1 MAARVSFSLPRLTVR
16 RAAVASALALTL
28 GMPLLTQGGGQAHA
42 GTLVEPQPSRRH
54 AVIDSTH
61 CSAPA
66 GNAPQLRL
74 APKGEPQSSGYAEA
88 SDAPPVDDNL
98 LANLYDTIV
107 RVFADHGTDDLR
119 CWAFSAL
126 STQPRPLPLTAE
138 EAQWLKTHATIKVAL
153 AEPASAMQDGEDSG
167 HDPGLAYEFLAAI
180 ARRTGLHLDVTY
192 VDNARNASAR
202 WPAEQFDVLAPVD
215 LATFDDP
222 AYETSRSFVSN
233 GDVLLVRQGSSNRD
247 IPADSLIDKHLAVV
261 AGSSSEA
268 WLAEHYPD
276 IVLVRM
282 DSDQAALDSVVDGW
296 TDAAVLVELRA
307 KYALAHGYASN
318 LRIGGHLS
326 NEAASLGLAVTNAQ
340 PLLQGIIDKAL
351 LSLTPK
357 ETATL
362 IHRWRAT
369 QETLIAPPT
378 THSQQLRRLL
388 GTAVVLGLLL
398 VAWNGYLRRQI
409 RKRQRAERALNDQ
422 LEFMRVLIN
431 GTPYAIYVRDTQSR
445 LVACNQRYLEEF
457 AVSREQV
464 MNKTLKDADI
474 EFITPEDEHRYQ
486 AIYSEA
492 LREGRAIFADRE
504 GLVRGS
510 RRRIHHWVLPYNDSA
525 GGIAGIIGG
534 WIDVSDRVRLLNEL
548 QAAKDLAESA
558 NRAKTEFLVTASH
571 EIRTP
576 MNAIAGMLEL
586 ALKGDDD
593 SALKDYVTVAYT
605 STQALLAIVGNILD
619 IEKIESDR
627 LELLP
632 ERVSLTQ
639 LAESVQQM
647 FDCVAR
653 SKGIAL
659 KLTIMAGQPDHVLID
674 PTRFKQVLSNLVS
687 NAVKFTSAG
696 QVEVRLATRPVT
708 ESRCAIDVLVTDT
721 GAGIS
726 EEDQR
731 LLFQPFTQTRE
742 GARTLGGTG
751 MGLCIARKLVELMGG
766 EIHLN
771 STPGLGTEV
780 GFSFEATRQDLPEQD
795 DAARP
800 AEPEHAVSLHVL
812 IVDDNAPNR
821 MLLRKQMEHLG
832 HRVIQANSGNEAW
845 RAWRPGAYDLV
856 MTDCNM
862 AHGDGHTLARRIRA
876 AETADGPRCVIFAY
890 TANARQ
896 EEVQRCRASGM
907 DACLFK
913 PVGLDTLRNNLRTHM
928 PRLSTLGSPWRH
940 GLLFDP
946 LAIDH
951 LCGGNASSNRAMF
964 EELLRSG
971 RHDVRELR
979 SAAESGEPVVMDG
992 AVHAV
997 LGVARMID
1005 AQALM
1010 DACARAQRQLAD
1022 IDDGPADAAIVEN
1035 VQQELAALLE
1045 SVEAWLRT
1053 EPAAPAEMASFN
1065 GGQAI

>member
-1 MAARVSFSLPRLTVR
+1 MDAIPARAPLRPWR
-16 RAAVASALALTL
+16 ALALAC
-28 GMPLLTQGGGQAHA
+28 LLQYGSQAVA
-42 GTLVEPQPSRRH
+42 DEPPPPSPH
-54 AVIDSTH
+54 AVIHSTH
-61 CSAPA
+61 CAVPA
-66 GNAPQLRL
+66 DGLRAKL
-74 APKGEPQSSGYAEA
+74 A
-88 SDAPPVDDNL
+88 SDVGVHAAAGPMGTVHDGDNL
-98 LANLYDTIV
+98 L
-107 RVFADHGTDDLR
+107 TDLSNTVVQFFTSDKDAEDLR
-119 CWAFSAL
+119 CWAFHGL
-126 STQPRPLPLTAE
+126 NMGPPPLALTAE
-138 EAQWLKTHATIKVAL
+138 ETQWIKTHPSIKAAL
-153 AEPASAMQDGEDSG
+153 AEPAVATPDDDGRG
-167 HDPGLAYEFLAAI
+167 RGRDPGLVYEFLAAI
-180 ARRTGLHLDVTY
+180 AQRTGLRVEVTN
-192 VDNARNASAR
+192 VDNAQAA
-202 WPAEQFDVLAPVD
+202 PALSPNQAFDILGPVD
-215 LATFDDP
+215 LATYDDP
-222 AYETSRSFVSN
+222 AYQTTRAFVNN
-233 GDVLLVRQGSSNRD
+233 GNVLLVRQEHPNAD
-247 IPADSLIDKHLAVV
+247 IPAESLVNKHLAVV

-268 WLAEHYPD
+268 WLAEHYPE

-282 DSDQAALDSVVDGW
+282 DSDQAALEAVADGW
-296 TDAAVLVELRA
+296 ADAAVLIELRA
-307 KYALAHGYASN
+307 KYALAHGYASS
-318 LRIGGHLS
+318 LRIGGHLPS
-326 NEAASLGLAVTNAQ
+326 EPSRMGLAVSNSQ
-340 PLLQGIIDKAL
+340 PLLQSIVDKAL
-351 LSLTPK
+351 GSLTPK
-357 ETATL
+357 EMATL
-362 IHRWRAT
+362 IHRWRST

-378 THSQQLRRLL
+378 AHSQQLHRLL
-388 GTAVVLGLLL
+388 GAAIVLGVLL

-457 AVSREQV
+457 AVQRDQV
-464 MNKTLKDADI
+464 MNKTLKEADI
-474 EFITPEDEHRYQ
+474 EFITPEDEQRYQ

-510 RRRIHHWVLPYNDSA
+510 RRRIHHWVLPYNDSS

-548 QAAKDLAESA
+548 QVAKDLAESA

-576 MNAIAGMLEL
+576 MNAISGMLEL
-586 ALKGDDD
+586 ALKGDDEH
-593 SALKDYVTVAYT
+593 ALQDYVTVAYT

-632 ERVSLTQ
+632 ERASLTQ

-653 SKGIAL
+653 SKGITL
-659 KLTIMAGQPDHVLID
+659 KLTIKAGGPDHVLID

-687 NAVKFTSAG
+687 NAVKFTASG
-696 QVEVRLATRPVT
+696 QVEVRLA
-708 ESRCAIDVLVTDT
+708 SRQVSSDRCVVDVLVVDT
-721 GAGIS
+721 GMGIS

-766 EIHLN
+766 EIRLH

-780 GFSFEATRQDLPEQD
+780 SFSFEATRQDLPEQD
-795 DAARP
+795 DAATP
-800 AEPEHAVSLHVL
+800 AEPEHAASLHVL

-832 HRVIQANSGNEAW
+832 HRVVQANSGNEAW

-862 AHGDGHTLARRIRA
+862 AHGDGHALARRIRA
-876 AETADGPRCVIFAY
+876 AERAGGPRCVIFAY

-896 EEVQRCRASGM
+896 EEVHRCRASGM

-913 PVGLDTLRNNLRTHM
+913 PVGLDTLRRNLRSHV
-928 PRLSTLGSPWRH
+928 PRLSTLQAPWRE

-951 LCGGNASSNRAMF
+951 LCGGDALSNRAMF

-971 RHDVRELR
+971 RDDIMALS
-979 SAAESGEPVVMDG
+979 SAAESGDAAIMDG

-1005 AQALM
+1005 ARPLM
-1010 DACARAQRQLAD
+1010 QACALAQQRLADVTDTPCTAEVLQGVQRQ
-1022 IDDGPADAAIVEN
+1022 
-1035 VQQELAALLE
+1035 LAALLE
-1045 SVEAWLRT
+1045 SVQAWLRT
-1053 EPAAPAEMASFN
+1053 EPTEDPA
-1065 GGQAI
+1065 QAI

>member
-1 MAARVSFSLPRLTVR
+1 MTPRVPFGLL
-16 RAAVASALALTL
+16 RAVVLASALALA
-28 GMPLLTQGGGQAHA
+28 LLLQDAKQAA
-42 GTLVEPQPSRRH
+42 AAEPSPSNPH
-54 AVIDSTH
+54 SIILSTH
-61 CSAPA
+61 CAISAGA
-66 GNAPQLRL
+66 LRARL
-74 APKGEPQSSGYAEA
+74 ASTVKANDAAENA
-88 SDAPPVDDNL
+88 DAVDHTAAGDGL
-98 LANLYDTIV
+98 
-107 RVFADHGTDDLR
+107 FADLYNTIAKLFGWDSDIDDLR
-119 CWAFSAL
+119 CWAFHGL
-126 STQPRPLPLTAE
+126 NMDPPPLPLTAE
-138 EAQWLKTHATIKVAL
+138 EMQWIKTHPSIKVAL
-153 AEPASAMQDGEDSG
+153 AEPATLASDEDGREHDR
-167 HDPGLAYEFLAAI
+167 DPGLVYEFLAAI
-180 ARRTGLHLDVTY
+180 AQRTGLRIEVTS
-192 VDNARNASAR
+192 VDSARNAPAL
-202 WPAEQFDVLAPVD
+202 WPEQAFDVLGPVD
-215 LATFDDP
+215 LSTYDDP
-222 AYETSRSFVSN
+222 AYQTTRAFVNN
-233 GDVLLVRQGSSNRD
+233 GHVLLVQQEHPNAD
-247 IPADSLIDKHLAVV
+247 IPTESLQNKHLAVV

-268 WLAEHYPD
+268 WLSEHYPE
-276 IVLVRM
+276 IALVRM
-282 DSDQAALDSVVDGW
+282 DSDQAALDAVADGW
-296 TDAAVLVELRA
+296 ADAAVLMELRA
-307 KYALAHGYASN
+307 KYALAHGYATS
-318 LRIGGHLS
+318 LRIGGHL
-326 NEAASLGLAVTNAQ
+326 ASEPSRMGLAVTNAQ
-340 PLLQGIIDKAL
+340 PQLQSIIDKAL
-351 LSLTPK
+351 DSLTPK

-362 IHRWRAT
+362 IHRWRST
-369 QETLIAPPT
+369 QETLIASPT
-378 THSQQLRRLL
+378 AHSQQLHRLL
-388 GTAVVLGLLL
+388 GAAIVLGLLL
-398 VAWNGYLRRQI
+398 AAWNGYLRRQI

-431 GTPYAIYVRDTQSR
+431 GTPYAIYVRDTHSR

-457 AVSREQV
+457 AVERDQV
-464 MNKTLKDADI
+464 MNKTLKEADI
-474 EFITPEDEHRYQ
+474 EFITPEDEQRYQ

-510 RRRIHHWVLPYNDSA
+510 RRRIHHWVLPYNNSS

-548 QAAKDLAESA
+548 QVAKDLAESA

-576 MNAIAGMLEL
+576 MNAISGMLEL
-586 ALKGDDD
+586 ALKGDDEH
-593 SALKDYVTVAYT
+593 ALKDYVTVAYT

-632 ERVSLTQ
+632 ERASLTQ

-653 SKGIAL
+653 SKGITL
-659 KLTIMAGQPDHVLID
+659 KLTIGPGGPDHVLID
-674 PTRFKQVLSNLVS
+674 PTRFKQILSNLVS
-687 NAVKFTSAG
+687 NAVKFTSSG
-696 QVEVRLATRPVT
+696 QVEVRLA
-708 ESRCAIDVLVTDT
+708 SRHVSADRCLVDVLVVDT
-721 GAGIS
+721 GMGIS

-751 MGLCIARKLVELMGG
+751 MGLCIARRLVELMGG
-766 EIHLN
+766 EIHLH

-780 GFSFEATRQDLPEQD
+780 SFSFEATRQDLPDQD
-795 DAARP
+795 GAAMP
-800 AEPEHAVSLHVL
+800 AEPEHAASLHVL

-832 HRVIQANSGNEAW
+832 HRVVQANSGNEAW

-876 AETADGPRCVIFAY
+876 AENADGPRCVIFAY

-913 PVGLDTLRNNLRTHM
+913 PLGLEALRRNLRSHV
-928 PRLSTLGSPWRH
+928 PRLSTLQEPWRD

-951 LCGGNASSNRAMF
+951 LCGGNAQSNRAMF

-971 RHDVRELR
+971 RDDIKALC
-979 SAAESGEPVVMDG
+979 SAAESGDAVIMDS

-1005 AQALM
+1005 ARPLM
-1010 DACARAQRQLAD
+1010 TACALA
-1022 IDDGPADAAIVEN
+1022 
-1035 VQQELAALLE
+1035 QQELTDMENGTDAPHNAEVLDGVQQQLTALLE
-1045 SVEAWLRT
+1045 SVQAWLRT
-1053 EPAAPAEMASFN
+1053 EPAEDPA
-1065 GGQAI
+1065 QAI